1 MRKVFIILILSGF
14 LAVSGHAQSTD
25 ANSKPPVV
33 QTANGAIEGINDSG
47 VRIFKGVPFAQPPV
61 GDLRWKPPHPV
72 KDWSGVLKTQNFG
85 PGCMQRPIFGDMN
98 FRFPKKSENCLYL
111 NVWTPAKRSDEKL
124 PVLVYFYGGGFMA
137 GDGSEPRYD
146 GESMARNKRIVAI
159 TANYRLTIFGFYSH
173 PDLTKESPNNASGN
187 YGLMDQVQV
196 LRWVKKN
203 IAAFGGD
210 PNKVTIAGESAGSIS
225 VSALMASP
233 LSKDLF
239 RGAVGESG
247 GLFTPITPT
256 PLKKTEEDGVKFE
269 KMVGAKSLSDLRNM
283 SAEDLLKA
291 TGQHGAPRFW
301 PNIDGYFLPQ
311 SPAEIFSEGKQAH
324 VPLLLGWNSEE
335 MNFMAFLRGKKP
347 TTENFVDAVNN
358 MYGKHA
364 DEILKLFPHSNEQ
377 EVVESATNLA
387 SDNFTLFSTWK
398 WAELQSKTGGEPVYR
413 YYYSRPRPQ
422 MNASMG
428 NAKAGLAGGVMKG
441 NKSDTTKPKPA
452 SGAVHSAEIEYV
464 MGNLPT
470 NKVYAWTAD
479 DYKISNIFQDFV
491 ANFVKTGDPNGLGLP
506 TWVPFNEGVNHPVMQ
521 IDVNTFLHP
530 AKHRQQLLYLD
541 QLYNS
546 GSNKQ

>member
-1 MRKVFIILILSGF
+1 
-14 LAVSGHAQSTD
+14 
-25 ANSKPPVV
+25 
-33 QTANGAIEGINDSG
+33 
-47 VRIFKGVPFAQPPV
+47 
-61 GDLRWKPPHPV
+61 
-72 KDWSGVLKTQNFG
+72 
-85 PGCMQRPIFGDMN
+85 MN
-98 FRFPKKSENCLYL
+98 FRFPKMSENCLYL
-111 NVWTPAKRSDEKL
+111 NVWTPAKKSDEKL

-146 GESMARNKRIVAI
+146 GESMARNKGIVAV
-159 TANYRLTIFGFYSH
+159 TANYRLTVFGFYSN

-187 YGLMDQVQV
+187 YGLMDQAQV
-196 LRWVKKN
+196 LKWVKAN

-233 LSKDLF
+233 LSRNLF

-291 TGQHGAPRFW
+291 TGQKGAPRFW
-301 PNIDGYFLPQ
+301 PNVDGYFLPKT
-311 SPAEIFSEGKQAH
+311 PKEIFTEGNQAH

-347 TTENFVDAVNN
+347 TPENFVDAVNN
-358 MYGKHA
+358 MYGEHA
-364 DEILKLFPHSNEQ
+364 AEMLKLFPHSNEQ

-398 WAELQSKTGGEPVYR
+398 WAELHSKTGDSPVYR
-413 YYYSRPRPQ
+413 YYYSRLRPP
-422 MNASMG
+422 MKASMG
-428 NAKAGLAGGVMKG
+428 NAKAGLAGGVVKG
-441 NKSDTTKPKPA
+441 DKADTTEPKSA

-470 NKVYAWTAD
+470 NNVYDWTAD
-479 DYKISNIFQDFV
+479 DYKVSNIFQDFV

-506 TWVPFNEGVNHPVMQ
+506 TWVPFNEGSDHPVMQ
-521 IDVNTFLHP
+521 IDVDTYLRP
-530 AKHRQQLLYLD
+530 AKHRKQLLFLD
-541 QLYNS
+541 QLY
-546 GSNKQ
+546 SNDK